1 MSPVVIAST
10 ASLLPQ
16 DKIGNQA
23 IVKRL
28 IDRSQAR
35 GHHDADA
42 ENHARARAGSIE
54 QKTGL
59 KSRRFFTAETSPV
72 DIGLSILDRLMADA
86 DWSELDAI
94 IVSSSSTQGFPGLS
108 QQIVAAA
115 RHHHPD
121 LGNPFVLDVSS
132 NACTGFMYGI
142 AIGQSLVKAMNFRK
156 VALIAIEFS
165 SRCINYDP
173 KNFGIST
180 LFGDAA
186 AGILLS
192 NAKSGI
198 ASLVSCRASS
208 LVNSETISHIHGT
221 GMLARDPQSEAP
233 DNARWFVEGPSVA
246 IHAIRILTGEIKHYQ
261 EQGHAIDWLIPHQ
274 ANYKRI
280 LIPACDATG
289 IPVTKLCASFAE
301 TGNTSSASVPLLL
314 DQLVQEKQ
322 PKPGDKA
329 LLIGFG
335 ASYSIGSA
343 LIAFH

>member
-1 MSPVVIAST
+1 MDPVVIAST

-16 DKIGNQA
+16 DEIGNQA
-23 IVKRL
+23 IVNRL
-28 IDRSQAR
+28 IDRSRVSGHQDQA
-35 GHHDADA
+35 A
-42 ENHARARAGSIE
+42 EEHALARAGAIE

-59 KSRRFFTAETSPV
+59 KTRRFFRADTNPAT
-72 DIGLSILDRLMADA
+72 IGLSILDRLMADA

-115 RHHHPD
+115 RDQHPE
-121 LGNPFVLDVSS
+121 LGHPFVLDVSS

-142 AIGQSLVKAMNFRK
+142 TIGQSLVKAMAFRK

-173 KNFGIST
+173 KAFGIST

-186 AGILLS
+186 AGLLLS
-192 NAKSGI
+192 NAKTGV
-198 ASLVSCRASS
+198 ASLLSCRASS
-208 LVNSETISHIHGT
+208 LVSSETIAHIHGT

-233 DNARWFVEGPSVA
+233 DHARWFVEGPSVA
-246 IHAIRILTGEIKHYQ
+246 LHAIRILTSEIKYYLD
-261 EQGHAIDWLIPHQ
+261 QGYAIEWLIPHQ

-280 LIPACDATG
+280 LIPACEATG
-289 IPVTKLCASFAE
+289 IPISKLCTSFAE

-314 DQLVQEKQ
+314 DQLVQNKQ
-322 PKPGDKA
+322 AKPGDQA
-329 LLIGFG
+329 LMIGFG
-335 ASYSIGSA
+335 ASYSTGSA

>member
-1 MSPVVIAST
+1 MSTVVIAAT

-16 DKIGNQA
+16 ERIGNEA
-23 IVKRL
+23 IVTRL
-28 IDRSQAR
+28 IDRSRASGNQDPA
-35 GHHDADA
+35 A
-42 ENHARARAGSIE
+42 EEHARSRAGAID

-59 KSRRFFTAETSPV
+59 QSRRFFSAETNPA
-72 DIGLSILDRLMADA
+72 DIGLSILDHLMKDA

-108 QQIVAAA
+108 QQILAAA
-115 RHHHPD
+115 RDQHPE

-142 AIGQSLVKAMNFRK
+142 TIGQSLVKAMAFRK

-173 KNFGIST
+173 KAFGIST

-186 AGILLS
+186 AGLLLS
-192 NAKSGI
+192 NAKTGL
-198 ASLVSCRASS
+198 ASLISCRASS
-208 LVNSETISHIHGT
+208 LVTSETIAHIHGT

-246 IHAIRILTGEIKHYQ
+246 RHAIRILTDEIKLYLD
-261 EQGHAIDWLIPHQ
+261 QGYTIDWLIPHQ

-280 LIPACDATG
+280 LVPACDATG
-289 IPVTKLCASFAE
+289 IPTSKLCASFAE

-314 DQLVQEKQ
+314 DQLVQEKRA
-322 PKPGDKA
+322 KPGDQA
-329 LLIGFG
+329 LLVGFG
-335 ASYSIGSA
+335 ASYSCGSA
-343 LIAFH
+343 LIGFH